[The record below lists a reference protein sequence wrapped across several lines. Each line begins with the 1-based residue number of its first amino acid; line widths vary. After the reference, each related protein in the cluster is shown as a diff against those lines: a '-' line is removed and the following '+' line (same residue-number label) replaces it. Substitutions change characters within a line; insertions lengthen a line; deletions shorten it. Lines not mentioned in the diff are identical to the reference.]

1 MKTYDFILLILHI
14 IPMGAWIFLLF
25 ITKDENKNH
34 IASIFPLWL
43 NFVVVMIAM
52 ALLPLLI
59 WSFNLAFIQ
68 FLSLSWRLAMLWFTL
83 FLLCIAL
90 EIITGTGWLLLISL
104 GALSSAIVGFFS
116 SDITRSQYMLLC
128 INQHTGVDN

>member
-43 NFVVVMIAM
+43 NFGVVMIAM
-52 ALLPLLI
+52 ALMPLLI
-59 WSFNLAFIQ
+59 CSFNLAFIQ
-68 FLSLSWRLAMLWFTL
+68 FLSFIM
-83 FLLCIAL
+83 
-90 EIITGTGWLLLISL
+90 EISHVMVYTV
-104 GALSSAIVGFFS
+104 SSVYC
-116 SDITRSQYMLLC
+116 T
-128 INQHTGVDN
+128 

>member
-1 MKTYDFILLILHI
+1 MKTYEFILLILHI

-43 NFVVVMIAM
+43 NFGVVMIAM

-59 WSFNLAFIQ
+59 WSFNLAFITTFIFFIQ
-68 FLSLSWRLAMLWFTL
+68 FLSFIM
-83 FLLCIAL
+83 
-90 EIITGTGWLLLISL
+90 EISHVMVYTV
-104 GALSSAIVGFFS
+104 SSVYC
-116 SDITRSQYMLLC
+116 T
-128 INQHTGVDN
+128 